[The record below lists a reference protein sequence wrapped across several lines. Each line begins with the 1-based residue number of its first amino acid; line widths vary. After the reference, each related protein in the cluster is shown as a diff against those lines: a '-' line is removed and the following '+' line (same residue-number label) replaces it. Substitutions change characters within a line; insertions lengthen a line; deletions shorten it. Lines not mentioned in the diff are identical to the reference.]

1 MLPKRFILTL
11 IKGMKP
17 PELFGVFVRLTGLLI
32 VLYGLYELWAGLDNV
47 VENLI
52 DAAQGNNSDLPSSFG
67 FFAFS
72 IPSLIVGSVVF
83 FFADLIA
90 RLAYRNREQ

>member
-1 MLPKRFILTL
+1 
-11 IKGMKP
+11 
-17 PELFGVFVRLTGLLI
+17 
-32 VLYGLYELWAGLDNV
+32 